1 MENYNLIL
9 SAEEQFAREVTL
21 GAIVAR
27 PPSAFFYLI
36 PGMFII
42 DYLRRGSAIRKYAK
56 HFMFP
61 RKLAI
66 DAARAIIQGEDEAS
80 VRSHLEKDTGA
91 WLSALNLYSEE
102 LLKAHLALLD
112 VLNEHYAALLKAEG
126 DSYYLLVGAAYRNSE
141 NLQSCLENIT
151 TAENEVDRQV
161 IEQLGGNEKIKDK
174 ILIEQ
179 HQLAKRRDKL
189 LDAVFY

>member
-1 MENYNLIL
+1 MEKYNLIL

-27 PPSAFFYLI
+27 PPSAWFYLI

-42 DYLRRGSAIRKYAK
+42 DYLRRGSAIRKYTQ

-61 RKLAI
+61 RNLAV

-80 VRSHLEKDTGA
+80 VRSRVEKDTGV
-91 WLSALNLYSEE
+91 WLSALSLYSEE
-102 LLKAHLALLD
+102 LLKAHLDLLD
-112 VLNEHYAALLKAEG
+112 VLIEHYSALLKAEG
-126 DSYYLLVGAAYRNSE
+126 DSYYLLVGAAYPNRE
-141 NLQSCLENIT
+141 NYQSFLEEIT
-151 TAENEVDRQV
+151 AAENAVDRQV

-179 HQLAKRRDKL
+179 QQIAKRRDKIL
-189 LDAVFY
+189 EEVFP

>member
-1 MENYNLIL
+1 MEKYNLIL

-61 RKLAI
+61 RKLAT
-66 DAARAIIQGEDEAS
+66 DAALSIIQGEGEAS
-80 VRSHLEKDTGA
+80 VKSRVEQDTGE
-91 WLSALNLYSEE
+91 WLSSLNLYSKQ
-102 LLKAHLALLD
+102 LLKTHLAFIN
-112 VLNEHYAALLKAEG
+112 VLIEHYSALLNADG
-126 DSYYLLVGAAYRNSE
+126 DSYYLLVGSAYHSRENYQLFIEKITAAE
-141 NLQSCLENIT
+141 H
-151 TAENEVDRQV
+151 EVDLQV
-161 IEQLGGNEKIKDK
+161 IEQLAGNEKIKEK

-179 HQLAKRRDKL
+179 QQIAKRRDKL
-189 LDAVFY
+189 LEAVFS

>member
-1 MENYNLIL
+1 MIL

-126 DSYYLLVGAAYRNSE
+126 DSYYLLVGAAYQNRE

-179 HQLAKRRDKL
+179 QQIAKRRDKL
-189 LDAVFY
+189 LEAVF

>member
-27 PPSAFFYLI
+27 QPSAWLALI

-42 DYLRRGSAIRKYAK
+42 DYLRRGSAIRKFAK

-61 RKLAI
+61 RKLAV

-80 VRSHLEKDTGA
+80 VRSNVEKDTGA
-91 WLSALNLYSEE
+91 WLSGLSLYSEE

-112 VLNEHYAALLKAEG
+112 VLIEHYSALLNAEG
-126 DSYYLLVGAAYRNSE
+126 DSYYLLVGAAYQNRG

-161 IEQLGGNEKIKDK
+161 IEHVGANEKIKDK

-179 HQLAKRRDKL
+179 QQIAKRRDKL
-189 LDAVFY
+189 LEAVF

>member
-1 MENYNLIL
+1 M
-9 SAEEQFAREVTL
+9 TL

-42 DYLRRGSAIRKYAK
+42 DYLRRGSAIRKYSQ

-61 RKLAI
+61 RKLAV
-66 DAARAIIQGEDEAS
+66 DAARSIIQGEDEAS
-80 VRSHLEKDTGA
+80 VRSRVEKDTGA

-112 VLNEHYAALLKAEG
+112 VLIEHYSALLNAEG
-126 DSYYLLVGAAYRNSE
+126 DSYYLLVDAAYQNRE
-141 NLQSCLENIT
+141 NFQSTLQKIT
-151 TAENEVDRQV
+151 AAENEVDRQV

-179 HQLAKRRDKL
+179 QQIAKRRDKL
-189 LDAVFY
+189 IEAVFP

>member
-1 MENYNLIL
+1 MEKYDLIL

-27 PPSAFFYLI
+27 PPSAWFYLI

-42 DYLRRGSAIRKYAK
+42 DYLRRGSAIRKYAQ

-66 DAARAIIQGEDEAS
+66 DTALSIIQGEDEAS
-80 VRSHLEKDTGA
+80 VKSHAEQDTGA
-91 WLSALNLYSEE
+91 WLSSLNLESEQ
-102 LLKAHLALLD
+102 LLKAHLAFMD
-112 VLNEHYAALLKAEG
+112 VLVEHYSALLNAEG
-126 DSYYLLVGAAYRNSE
+126 DSYYLLVGAAYQDRE
-141 NLQSCLENIT
+141 NFQSLIEKIT
-151 TAENEVDRQV
+151 AAEHEVDRQV
-161 IEQLGGNEKIKDK
+161 IEQLAGNEKIKEK

-179 HQLAKRRDKL
+179 QQIAKRRDKL
-189 LDAVFY
+189 LEAVFS

>member
-1 MENYNLIL
+1 MEKYDLIL

-27 PPSAFFYLI
+27 PPSAWFYLI

-61 RKLAI
+61 RKLAV
-66 DAARAIIQGEDEAS
+66 DAARAIRQGDDEAS
-80 VRSHLEKDTGA
+80 VRSHIEKDTGA
-91 WLSALNLYSEE
+91 WLSALSLYSEE
-102 LLKAHLALLD
+102 LLKAHLAFMDILI
-112 VLNEHYAALLKAEG
+112 EHYSALLNVEG
-126 DSYYLLVGAAYRNSE
+126 DSYYLLVEAAYQKRE
-141 NLQSCLENIT
+141 NYQSFLEGIT
-151 TAENEVDRQV
+151 AAENEVDHQL
-161 IEQLGGNEKIKDK
+161 IEQLGGNQKIKDK

-179 HQLAKRRDKL
+179 QQIAKRRDKL
-189 LDAVFY
+189 LEAVFS

>member
-1 MENYNLIL
+1 MEKYDLIL

-27 PPSAFFYLI
+27 PPSAFLYLI

-61 RKLAI
+61 RKLAV
-66 DAARAIIQGEDEAS
+66 DAAGSILQGEEETS
-80 VRSHLEKDTGA
+80 VRSRIAKDMGA

-102 LLKAHLALLD
+102 LLTAHLAFMD
-112 VLNEHYAALLKAEG
+112 VLIEHFSALLNAEG
-126 DSYYLLVGAAYRNSE
+126 DSYYLLVGAAYQNRE
-141 NLQSCLENIT
+141 NYQSFLEEIT
-151 TAENEVDRQV
+151 VAENEVDRQV
-161 IEQLGGNEKIKDK
+161 IAHLGGNEKIKDK

-179 HQLAKRRDKL
+179 QQIAKRRDNL
-189 LDAVFY
+189 LEAVFS

>member
-1 MENYNLIL
+1 MEKYNLIL

-27 PPSAFFYLI
+27 PPSAWFYFI

-42 DYLRRGSAIRKYAK
+42 DYLRRGSAIRKFAK

-61 RKLAI
+61 RKLAV

-80 VRSHLEKDTGA
+80 VRSTVEKDTGA
-91 WLSALNLYSEE
+91 WLSGLSLYSEE

-112 VLNEHYAALLKAEG
+112 VLIEHYSALLNAEG
-126 DSYYLLVGAAYRNSE
+126 DSYYLLVGAAYQNRE
-141 NLQSCLENIT
+141 NLQSCLDNIT
-151 TAENEVDRQV
+151 SAENEVDRRV
-161 IEQLGGNEKIKDK
+161 IEHLGGNEKIQAK

-179 HQLAKRRDKL
+179 QQIAKRRDKL
-189 LDAVFY
+189 LEAVF

>member
-1 MENYNLIL
+1 MEKYDLIL
-9 SAEEQFAREVTL
+9 NAEAQFAREVTL

-27 PPSAFFYLI
+27 PPSAWSYLI

-42 DYLRRGSAIRKYAK
+42 DFLRRGSAIRKYTR
-56 HFMFP
+56 HFMLP
-61 RKLAI
+61 RKLAL
-66 DAARAIIQGEDEAS
+66 DATRAVSQGEDEAS
-80 VRSHLEKDTGA
+80 VRSQVEKDIGA

-102 LLKAHLALLD
+102 LLKAHLAFID
-112 VLNEHYAALLKAEG
+112 VLIAHYSALLNAEG
-126 DSYYLLVGAAYRNSE
+126 DSYYLLVGAAYQNRE
-141 NLQSCLENIT
+141 NYQPFLEKIT
-151 TAENEVDRQV
+151 AAENAVDRQV

-179 HQLAKRRDKL
+179 QQIAKRRDKL

>member
-1 MENYNLIL
+1 MEKYNLIL

-42 DYLRRGSAIRKYAK
+42 DYLRRGSAIRKYTQ

-66 DAARAIIQGEDEAS
+66 DTALSIIRGEDEAS
-80 VRSHLEKDTGA
+80 VKSHVEQDTGA
-91 WLSALNLYSEE
+91 WLSSLNLYSEQ
-102 LLKAHLALLD
+102 LLKVHLAFLDLLM
-112 VLNEHYAALLKAEG
+112 EHYSALLKAEG
-126 DSYYLLVGAAYRNSE
+126 DSYYLLVGDAYQNRENFQSFIKKITAAE
-141 NLQSCLENIT
+141 H
-151 TAENEVDRQV
+151 EVDGQV
-161 IEQLGGNEKIKDK
+161 IEQLAGNEKIREK

-179 HQLAKRRDKL
+179 QQIAKRRDKL
-189 LDAVFY
+189 LEAVFS

>member
-1 MENYNLIL
+1 MEKYNLIL

-27 PPSAFFYLI
+27 PPSAWFYFI

-61 RKLAI
+61 RKLAV
-66 DAARAIIQGEDEAS
+66 DAARAIILGEDEAS
-80 VRSHLEKDTGA
+80 VRSNVEKDTGA
-91 WLSALNLYSEE
+91 WLSALSLYSEE
-102 LLKAHLALLD
+102 LLKTHLAFLD
-112 VLNEHYAALLKAEG
+112 VLIEHYSALLNAEG
-126 DSYYLLVGAAYRNSE
+126 DSYYLLVGAAYQNRE

-161 IEQLGGNEKIKDK
+161 IEHVGGNHKIQDK

-179 HQLAKRRDKL
+179 QQIAKRRDKL
-189 LDAVFY
+189 LDAVF

>member
-1 MENYNLIL
+1 MEKYNLIL

-27 PPSAFFYLI
+27 PPSAWFALI

-42 DYLRRGSAIRKYAK
+42 DYLRRGSAIRKYARN
-56 HFMFP
+56 FMFP
-61 RKLAI
+61 RKLAV
-66 DAARAIIQGEDEAS
+66 DAARAILQGEDEAS
-80 VRSHLEKDTGA
+80 VKSHIEKDTGA
-91 WLSALNLYSEE
+91 WLSGLSLYSEE

-112 VLNEHYAALLKAEG
+112 VLIEHYSALLNAEG
-126 DSYYLLVGAAYRNSE
+126 DSYYLLVGAAYQNRG

-161 IEQLGGNEKIKDK
+161 IEHVGGNEKIKDK

-179 HQLAKRRDKL
+179 QQIAKRRDKL
-189 LDAVFY
+189 LEAVF

>member
-1 MENYNLIL
+1 MEKYNLIL
-9 SAEEQFAREVTL
+9 NAEEQFAREVTL

-27 PPSAFFYLI
+27 PPSAWFYFI

-61 RKLAI
+61 RKLAV
-66 DAARAIIQGEDEAS
+66 DAARALIQGEDEAS
-80 VRSHLEKDTGA
+80 VRSSVEKDTGA
-91 WLSALNLYSEE
+91 WLSGLSPYSEE
-102 LLKAHLALLD
+102 LLKAHLGLLD
-112 VLNEHYAALLKAEG
+112 VLIEHYSALLNAEG
-126 DSYYLLVGAAYRNSE
+126 DSYYLLVGAAYQNRE

-161 IEQLGGNEKIKDK
+161 IEHVGGNEKIQDK

-179 HQLAKRRDKL
+179 QQIAKRRDKL

>member
-1 MENYNLIL
+1 MEKYNLIL

-27 PPSAFFYLI
+27 PPSAWFYFI

-61 RKLAI
+61 RKLAV

-80 VRSHLEKDTGA
+80 VRSNVEKDTGA
-91 WLSALNLYSEE
+91 WLSALSLYSEE
-102 LLKAHLALLD
+102 LLKTHLALLD
-112 VLNEHYAALLKAEG
+112 VLIEHYSALLNAEG
-126 DSYYLLVGAAYRNSE
+126 DSYYLLVGAAYQNRE
-141 NLQSCLENIT
+141 NLQSCMENIT

-179 HQLAKRRDKL
+179 QQIATG
-189 LDAVFY
+189 A

>member
-1 MENYNLIL
+1 MEKYNLIL

-42 DYLRRGSAIRKYAK
+42 DYLRRGSAIRKYTQ

-66 DAARAIIQGEDEAS
+66 DTALSIIRGEDEAS
-80 VRSHLEKDTGA
+80 VKSHVEQDTGA
-91 WLSALNLYSEE
+91 WLSSLNLYSEQ
-102 LLKAHLALLD
+102 LLKAHLAFMD
-112 VLNEHYAALLKAEG
+112 VLMEHYSALLNAEG
-126 DSYYLLVGAAYRNSE
+126 DSYYLLVGAAYQDRE
-141 NLQSCLENIT
+141 NFHSFIEKIT
-151 TAENEVDRQV
+151 AAEHEVDRQV
-161 IEQLGGNEKIKDK
+161 IEQLAGNEKIREK

-179 HQLAKRRDKL
+179 QQIAKRRDKL
-189 LDAVFY
+189 LEAVFS

>member
-1 MENYNLIL
+1 MEKYNLIL

-27 PPSAFFYLI
+27 PPSAWFYFI

-61 RKLAI
+61 RKLAV
-66 DAARAIIQGEDEAS
+66 DAARAIILGEDEAS
-80 VRSHLEKDTGA
+80 VRSNVEKDTGA
-91 WLSALNLYSEE
+91 WLSALSLYSEE
-102 LLKAHLALLD
+102 LLKTHLALLD
-112 VLNEHYAALLKAEG
+112 VLIEHYSALLNAEG
-126 DSYYLLVGAAYRNSE
+126 DSYYLLVGAAYQNRE

-161 IEQLGGNEKIKDK
+161 IEHVGGNEKIQDK

-179 HQLAKRRDKL
+179 QQIAKRRDKL
-189 LDAVFY
+189 LDAVF

>member
-126 DSYYLLVGAAYRNSE
+126 DSYYLLVGAAYRNRE

-161 IEQLGGNEKIKDK
+161 IEQLGGNQKIKDK

-179 HQLAKRRDKL
+179 QQIAKRRDKL
-189 LDAVFY
+189 LEAVF

>member
-42 DYLRRGSAIRKYAK
+42 DFLRRGSAIRKYAK

-66 DAARAIIQGEDEAS
+66 DAARSIIQGEDEVS
-80 VRSHLEKDTGA
+80 VKSRVEQDTGT
-91 WLSALNLYSEE
+91 WLSALNLYSKE
-102 LLKAHLALLD
+102 LLRAHLALVD
-112 VLNEHYAALLKAEG
+112 VLREHYSALLNAEA
-126 DSYYLLVGAAYRNSE
+126 DSYYLLVDDAYQNGDNFQST
-141 NLQSCLENIT
+141 LQKIT
-151 TAENEVDRQV
+151 EAENKVDRQI
-161 IEQLGGNEKIKDK
+161 IELHGDNDRIKDK
-174 ILIEQ
+174 IVIEQ
-179 HQLAKRRDKL
+179 QQIAKRRAKL
-189 LDAVFY
+189 IEAVFP

>member
-1 MENYNLIL
+1 MEKYDLIL
-9 SAEEQFAREVTL
+9 NAEAQFAREVTL

-27 PPSAFFYLI
+27 PPSAWSYLI

-42 DYLRRGSAIRKYAK
+42 DFLRRGSAIRKYTR

-61 RKLAI
+61 RKLAL
-66 DAARAIIQGEDEAS
+66 DAARAVSHGEDEAS

-102 LLKAHLALLD
+102 LLKAHLAFID
-112 VLNEHYAALLKAEG
+112 VLIEHYSALLNAEA

-141 NLQSCLENIT
+141 NYRSFLEDIT
-151 TAENEVDRQV
+151 AAENEVDHQV
-161 IEQLGGNEKIKDK
+161 IEQLGDNERIKDK
-174 ILIEQ
+174 ILVEQ
-179 HQLAKRRDKL
+179 QQIAKRRDKL
-189 LDAVFY
+189 LEAVFS